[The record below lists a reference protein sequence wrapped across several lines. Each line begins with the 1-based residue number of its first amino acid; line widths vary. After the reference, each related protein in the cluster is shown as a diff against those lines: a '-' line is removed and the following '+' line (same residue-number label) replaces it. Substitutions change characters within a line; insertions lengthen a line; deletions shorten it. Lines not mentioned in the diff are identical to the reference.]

1 MTISEMSTS
10 EAIRAALRRALTED
24 GEVFLMGED
33 IGTYGGAFG
42 VTRGLLDEFGRNR
55 ILETPISE
63 AGFVGLATGAA
74 MLGARPVVEIMFSD
88 FLILAFDQLV
98 NHAGKFH
105 YMYGEQARVPMVIR
119 TPSGAGRGYGPTHS
133 QSLEA
138 YLMHTPGLKVVCP
151 SSAQDAY
158 SLLLAAIADDN
169 PVVFLESKLLY
180 PAKGVVDSELAVPL
194 GKAAVLAEGTDVTV
208 VTYSRMVHQALRA
221 AHELADEGISME
233 VVDLRTLTPLDEETM
248 IASVSKT
255 GRVIL
260 VEEGTRSCGVTA
272 ELAARIFEKA
282 FDLLDAPVKR
292 LTFPDT
298 PVPASMTL
306 ESASLPDA
314 QKIMEAARQLLA
326 EEG

>member
-1 MTISEMSTS
+1 
-10 EAIRAALRRALTED
+10 
-24 GEVFLMGED
+24 
-33 IGTYGGAFG
+33 
-42 VTRGLLDEFGRNR
+42 
-55 ILETPISE
+55 
-63 AGFVGLATGAA
+63 
-74 MLGARPVVEIMFSD
+74 
-88 FLILAFDQLV
+88 
-98 NHAGKFH
+98 
-105 YMYGEQARVPMVIR
+105 
-119 TPSGAGRGYGPTHS
+119 
-133 QSLEA
+133 
-138 YLMHTPGLKVVCP
+138 MHTPGLKVVCP